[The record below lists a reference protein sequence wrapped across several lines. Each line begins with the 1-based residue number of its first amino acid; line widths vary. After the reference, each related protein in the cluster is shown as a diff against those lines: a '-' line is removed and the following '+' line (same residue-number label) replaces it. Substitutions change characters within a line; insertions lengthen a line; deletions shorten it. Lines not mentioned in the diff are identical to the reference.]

1 MLWRYQLIIKLSPLF
16 VVEIRVKNVPND
28 KYGPNGI
35 LFEVS
40 IFFMP
45 TKIIIINAAD
55 PKLRYNASID
65 SFEPKNPPRRVFRFE
80 TIYTCIIPKFWIC
93 RINDNDFGRHEKN

>member
-1 MLWRYQLIIKLSPLF
+1 MIIKLSPLF

-55 PKLRYNASID
+55 PKLRYSASID
-65 SFEPKNPPRRVFRFE
+65 SFEPKTRLEPDLALHLRGQYFLFL
-80 TIYTCIIPKFWIC
+80 K
-93 RINDNDFGRHEKN
+93 

>member
-1 MLWRYQLIIKLSPLF
+1 MLWRYQFIIKLSPLF

-55 PKLRYNASID
+55 PKLRYSASID
-65 SFEPKNPPRRVFRFE
+65 SFEPKNPPRTRPSFTSPRP
-80 TIYTCIIPKFWIC
+80 ILSLLK
-93 RINDNDFGRHEKN
+93 